1 MAGIG
6 GNHLDSLPLQVN
18 LDFAD
23 DVALIVANEY
33 ANRPLSFPRRHHHP
47 IIINGKRFGSAAAAL
62 ALSFPAEPGRRC
74 APNNSASAAR
84 ALPKGYMRL

>member
-62 ALSFPAEPGRRC
+62 ALSFPAEPGGAPRRTI
-74 APNNSASAAR
+74 AR
-84 ALPKGYMRL
+84 ALLAHSQRVT